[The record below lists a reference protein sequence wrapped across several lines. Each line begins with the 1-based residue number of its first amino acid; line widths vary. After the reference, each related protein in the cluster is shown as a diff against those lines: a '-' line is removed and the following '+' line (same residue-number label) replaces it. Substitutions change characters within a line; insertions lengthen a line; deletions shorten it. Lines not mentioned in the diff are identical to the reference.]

1 MDVAENLDCYDFDPE
16 VYSPAVY
23 AEDIF
28 REAGIDP
35 DDPAFFRFD
44 FIGYGERQM
53 QQAGH
58 VQTAYGM
65 IIRNENPFVLKYSQ
79 TDSTQTEGMTMQP

>member
-1 MDVAENLDCYDFDPE
+1 
-16 VYSPAVY
+16 
-23 AEDIF
+23 
-28 REAGIDP
+28 
-35 DDPAFFRFD
+35 
-44 FIGYGERQM
+44 M